1 MIVWSAFGS
10 LGEKRRRLESQ
21 ETRKQLRSV
30 KDDQLRKIT
39 ERKLEASIAAV
50 HDTAV
55 EAAEALSRLGPLLPP
70 KVLSPVDQKMDLNDS
85 WSPLVDFLLDAER
98 RGYRLLRWILAF
110 HFEHLLPVYLDCVYQ
125 REAAE
130 AVLFS
135 HALYDQ
141 VPLL

>member
-30 KDDQLRKIT
+30 KDDQLRKIA

-70 KVLSPVDQKMDLNDS
+70 KVL
-85 WSPLVDFLLDAER
+85 
-98 RGYRLLRWILAF
+98 LR
-110 HFEHLLPVYLDCVYQ
+110 
-125 REAAE
+125 
-130 AVLFS
+130 
-135 HALYDQ
+135 
-141 VPLL
+141 